1 MGFLIKIHSTWCF
14 LPTYD
19 HIRGFSV
26 LKAHF
31 TGVRE
36 KLDIWA
42 KSSLFTSTP
51 KELSLPKPLPQTALI
66 HWPHPRKALAQSPN
80 LLFKFL
86 ATFEFQ
92 SSKYT
97 RKSSVLS
104 PHLPRKP
111 WSPFSQ
117 SLRLLV
123 FLSSE
128 FIEITQALSHEWVCV
143 CLNGR
148 QKIKKCC
155 SLRSF
160 SVLHPWTPRP
170 LSLHC
175 CWYTAQRGTI
185 ACRKR
190 NTALLAVF
198 IIHYLCPII
207 PNAEFWHS
215 VVSTRK
221 KAPLCSPLK
230 YAKYTSHILGVGG
243 NSDRTEPR
251 QSVLATWSNDKGD
264 FWSSL
269 FPRSQNFNA
278 TSFSL

>member
-51 KELSLPKPLPQTALI
+51 EELSLPKPLPQTALI

-86 ATFEFQ
+86 VTFEFQ

-117 SLRLLV
+117 SLRLLSYDP
-123 FLSSE
+123 FLRIYRNHSGLV
-128 FIEITQALSHEWVCV
+128 TRV
-143 CLNGR
+143 
-148 QKIKKCC
+148 
-155 SLRSF
+155 SLCMSK
-160 SVLHPWTPRP
+160 
-170 LSLHC
+170 
-175 CWYTAQRGTI
+175 
-185 ACRKR
+185 RK
-190 NTALLAVF
+190 
-198 IIHYLCPII
+198 
-207 PNAEFWHS
+207 
-215 VVSTRK
+215 
-221 KAPLCSPLK
+221 
-230 YAKYTSHILGVGG
+230 
-243 NSDRTEPR
+243 TENKEM
-251 QSVLATWSNDKGD
+251 L
-264 FWSSL
+264 
-269 FPRSQNFNA
+269 
-278 TSFSL
+278 